1 MPNAKIESDIVGLVV
16 VPGCSRTLTVDVR
29 NPNGTKFDLTGY
41 SVKAKV
47 EVGTVTTTI
56 TGTITSA
63 VDGSSVVEITAA
75 TSTDWP
81 ANRRGVI
88 TLYADP
94 TVGGENVHI
103 STVLFRTSTEVV
115 P

>member
-1 MPNAKIESDIVGLVV
+1 MPNARIETDIVGLVV
-16 VPGCSRTLTVDVR
+16 VPGCSRTLTVNVV

-41 SVKAKV
+41 AVKAKV
-47 EVGTVTTTI
+47 EVGTVETTI

-63 VDGSSVVEITAA
+63 IDGTSTVEILAA

-81 ANRRGVI
+81 AARNGVI

-94 TVGGENVHI
+94 TAGVENVHI